1 MKDIISSESTE
12 RLIENGTDKP
22 SGDKI
27 ELNSVAGSLFY
38 LVFLSMVLPT
48 IVGFITDAFHMRFLS
63 EKDLGVLSLTNSFD
77 SVTTFLPMLFPIG
90 AQVVISK
97 AVGRND
103 REGIAR
109 DYTSVMIGQSVLV
122 VLLSAAAIA
131 FRYQIVGL
139 LGGDET
145 TGLTDTAALIVIFYA
160 LGMFPQCLNNLLCI
174 LIYMEDSSRRGIIYS
189 TLLGP
194 FLNILGYVYVTV
206 TGPSIFRFFTVGF
219 ISDMAAVSF
228 LLLYKHRKSR
238 IFRFDPSLF
247 SMKRFLQMGNI
258 GLPSGAEYLYVAI
271 YEFVVIRFTIHTF
284 SAVYLPVFE
293 IEDDINIISESFV
306 MAICLILVYRLG
318 VVYGEGNKE
327 RIAKE
332 IKNSW
337 IICMALSVAVAIV
350 CFFVY
355 PRMVDLFVGDNG
367 PNTALIKQNAV
378 IDLYFVCLATPFY
391 AANNIFTSVYEVR
404 ELVKHAHLNYAL
416 ETCVL
421 FILYSVVLSPLM
433 GVTGLWAAYPA
444 AEATTLIV
452 NIILMILYNK
462 RLPAGWIDFMFPG
475 PERAKENTEQ
485 SGNYKKAGEI

>member
-1 MKDIISSESTE
+1 M
-12 RLIENGTDKP
+12 
-22 SGDKI
+22 
-27 ELNSVAGSLFY
+27 
-38 LVFLSMVLPT
+38 
-48 IVGFITDAFHMRFLS
+48 
-63 EKDLGVLSLTNSFD
+63 
-77 SVTTFLPMLFPIG
+77 
-90 AQVVISK
+90 
-97 AVGRND
+97 
-103 REGIAR
+103 
-109 DYTSVMIGQSVLV
+109 
-122 VLLSAAAIA
+122 
-131 FRYQIVGL
+131 
-139 LGGDET
+139 
-145 TGLTDTAALIVIFYA
+145 AL
-160 LGMFPQCLNNLLCI
+160 
-174 LIYMEDSSRRGIIYS
+174 
-189 TLLGP
+189 
-194 FLNILGYVYVTV
+194 
-206 TGPSIFRFFTVGF
+206 
-219 ISDMAAVSF
+219 
-228 LLLYKHRKSR
+228 
-238 IFRFDPSLF
+238 
-247 SMKRFLQMGNI
+247 
-258 GLPSGAEYLYVAI
+258 
-271 YEFVVIRFTIHTF
+271 
-284 SAVYLPVFE
+284 
-293 IEDDINIISESFV
+293 
-306 MAICLILVYRLG
+306 CLILVYRLG

-416 ETCVL
+416 ETCVF

-444 AEATTLIV
+444 AEASTLVV